1 MSITGNL
8 LRHAP
13 TLVSAQAP
21 LGLKT
26 LEAKEENAIIKKAQA
41 GDQTAQT
48 TLITY
53 HQKAVHEQANRR
65 GGYKNVSAEDL
76 IQEGNIGLLKAIH
89 NYDPEHKVR
98 LYTFASR
105 WIGSSMDTFIFEQGN
120 TLRLYTT
127 RTHRKLFFKLKSTWS
142 KHGSLPRDKRVQ
154 AVALELDV
162 KPCDVENMLLRQT
175 PSFIENGF
183 DERDL
188 HPCSTS
194 TSTPSV
200 EEIVSEEDSE
210 FHQSQSLANAINLL
224 DQREKSVVTSRHLS
238 EVKGTLK
245 GIGAEYGI
253 SAERVRQIEN
263 RALAKLKSELGHLH
277 S

>member
-26 LEAKEENAIIKKAQA
+26 LEVKEENAIIKKAQA
-41 GDQTAQT
+41 GGQAAQT

-53 HQKAVHEQANRR
+53 HQKAVYEQANRR

-89 NYDPEHKVR
+89 NYDPERKVR

-127 RTHRKLFFKLKSTWS
+127 KTHRKLFFKLKSTWS
-142 KHGSLPRDKRVQ
+142 KYGSLPSDKRVQ

-162 KPCDVENMLLRQT
+162 KPSDVENMLLRQA

-188 HPCSTS
+188 YPYS

-210 FHQSQSLANAINLL
+210 LHQSQSLVNAINLL

-245 GIGAEYGI
+245 EIGAEYGI
-253 SAERVRQIEN
+253 SAERVRQIES